1 MTFDLVVF
9 PVDFLQN
16 GFAGNKFVK
25 LGLGDVTFPGIFI
38 ALLLRYDYSQMRR
51 TNLYFNATSSAY
63 ILGLVSTFFMGQLY
77 QHTQQPALLYLVPL
91 CLGTTFLLALLRGDT
106 KDVFR

>member
-77 QHTQQPALLYLVPL
+77 QHTQPALLYLVPV

>member
-38 ALLLRYDYSQMRR
+38 ALFLRYDYSQMRR
-51 TNLYFNATSSAY
+51 TNLYFNTTSSAY

-77 QHTQQPALLYLVPL
+77 QHTQPALLYLVPV
-91 CLGTTFLLALLRGDT
+91 CLGTTFLLVLVRGDI
-106 KDVFR
+106 KEMLR